1 MSGGLYG
8 RGKAPE
14 RTCLKLPFWPEQ
26 DRQVWQAACEPAD
39 ILALDEGLRANHA
52 PISNFKAAQGYGRW
66 LTFLNFTNPDS
77 FIEPPAERITLPRVV
92 AYLASLQEL
101 GNSTQ
106 TQLGR
111 LQELGEAAKVFGP
124 HQDWTFI
131 NRLAAKVRA
140 RHQPARSKKHLKLSP
155 ELVDLGMSLMAKA
168 QSHEGV
174 AAALLYRDGLMI
186 TMTAYV
192 PFRRRNIASTAL
204 ERNVIPLNGIYLLS
218 LDETETK
225 TSNPQDNYIAE
236 ELTEPL
242 SLYLGKYRPFL
253 MARQGRW
260 TKPVTN
266 ELWVSKDGSPMT
278 EIAIYDRIRLH
289 TGEAFGIAMNPH
301 LFRDAAAT
309 TLAIYDPQHVK
320 IAAPLLG
327 HRTFATTER
336 YYQQATAMEAHR
348 DYVRAVFGEEEKDDE
363 WGEENE
369 QPRPKRSWPVRRGLG
384 KNYP

>member
-1 MSGGLYG
+1 MSGGPYG

-14 RTCLKLPFWPEQ
+14 RTCLKLPLWPQQ
-26 DRQVWQAACEPAD
+26 DRELWEAACAPAD

-52 PISNFKAAQGYGRW
+52 AISNFKAEQGYGRW
-66 LTFLNFTNPDS
+66 LTYLRFNHPDALA
-77 FIEPPAERITLPRVV
+77 ETPADRITPERVV
-92 AYLASLQEL
+92 TYVKALQAL

-124 HQDWTFI
+124 DQDWSFI

-140 RHQPARSKKHLKLSP
+140 RHKPARSKKHLKLSP

-168 QSHEGV
+168 QSYDGV
-174 AAALLYRDGLMI
+174 EAAILYRDGLMI
-186 TMTAYV
+186 AMTAYM

-225 TSNPQDNYIAE
+225 TANPHDSYIAE
-236 ELTEPL
+236 ELIEPL
-242 SLYLGKYRPFL
+242 NLYLAKYRPFL

-278 EIAIYDRIRLH
+278 ESAIYDRIRLH
-289 TGEAFGIAMNPH
+289 TGAAFGAPMSPH

-309 TLAIYDPQHVK
+309 TLAILDPQHVR

-327 HRTFATTER
+327 HRTFGTTER
-336 YYQQATAMEAHR
+336 YYRQGSGVEAHR
-348 DYVRAVFGEEEKDDE
+348 NFVSAIFEKEEQDGE
-363 WGEENE
+363 
-369 QPRPKRSWPVRRGLG
+369 
-384 KNYP
+384 

>member
-1 MSGGLYG
+1 MW
-8 RGKAPE
+8 E
-14 RTCLKLPFWPEQ
+14 
-26 DRQVWQAACEPAD
+26 AACAPAD

-52 PISNFKAAQGYGRW
+52 PISNFKAQQGYGRW
-66 LTFLNFTNPDS
+66 LTYLQFNHPDALA
-77 FIEPPAERITLPRVV
+77 EPPAVRITPERVV
-92 AYLASLQEL
+92 AYVEALQAL

-111 LQELGEAAKVFGP
+111 LQELGEAAKVFSP
-124 HQDWTFI
+124 DQDWSFI

-140 RHQPARSKKHLKLSP
+140 RHKPARSKKHLKLSP

-168 QSHEGV
+168 QTYEGV
-174 AAALLYRDGLMI
+174 EAAILYRDGLMI
-186 TMTAYV
+186 AMTAYV

-225 TSNPQDNYIAE
+225 TANPQDSYIAE
-236 ELTEPL
+236 ELIEPL
-242 SLYLGKYRPFL
+242 NLYLAEYRPFL

-278 EIAIYDRIRLH
+278 QIAIYDRIRLR
-289 TGEAFGIAMNPH
+289 TGEAFGVPMRPH

-309 TLAIYDPQHVK
+309 TLAILDPKHVR

-348 DYVRAVFGEEEKDDE
+348 DYVRTIFGEEEQDD
-363 WGEENE
+363 
-369 QPRPKRSWPVRRGLG
+369 
-384 KNYP
+384 

>member
-1 MSGGLYG
+1 LSGGIYG

-14 RTCLKLPFWPEQ
+14 RTCLKLPLWPQQ
-26 DRQVWQAACEPAD
+26 DREMWEAACAPAD
-39 ILALDEGLRANHA
+39 ILALDEGLRASHA

-66 LTFLNFTNPDS
+66 LTFLKLTDPDS
-77 FIEPPAERITLPRVV
+77 LTKPPAQRITSERVI
-92 AYLASLQEL
+92 AYLESLQEL

-124 HQDWTFI
+124 DQDWSFI

-140 RHQPARSKKHLKLSP
+140 RHKPARSKKHLKLSP

-168 QSHEGV
+168 QSYEGV
-174 AAALLYRDGLMI
+174 EAAILYRDGLMI
-186 TMTAYV
+186 AMTAYV

-225 TSNPQDNYIAE
+225 TANPQDLYVAE
-236 ELTEPL
+236 ELIAPL
-242 SLYLGKYRPFL
+242 NLYLAEYRPFL

-260 TKPVTN
+260 TKPVTD

-278 EIAIYDRIRLH
+278 QIAIYDRIRLH
-289 TGEAFGIAMNPH
+289 TGEAFGIPMSPH

-309 TLAIYDPQHVK
+309 TLAILDPQHVR

-348 DYVRAVFGEEEKDDE
+348 DYVRAIFGEEEKDDE
-363 WGEENE
+363 
-369 QPRPKRSWPVRRGLG
+369 
-384 KNYP
+384 